1 MTWGKQWLLL
11 LLLACSLAACTVE
24 EPKAQICIN
33 EIGLEAGQMKAAA
46 LMLPNAIDFSYKE
59 NARRKEQDS
68 AMNALMPGF
77 SDKQKTLDLIPL
89 STYSIGEPIP
99 KYELRAEGVCLTE
112 YAFYPVFNGD
122 QMVLAYEMFFDYENE
137 VFGTAFYEDWSNAI
151 SNLWKPNMKLALI
164 EDRNACYAYDG
175 ETLTYLLRTPED
187 LELDIMPED
196 YVKSLDEV
204 ALSTVNAVTL
214 PLEQIP

>member
-1 MTWGKQWLLL
+1 MTWVKQWLLF

-24 EPKAQICIN
+24 KPKAQICIN
-33 EIGLEAGQMKAAA
+33 EIGLEAGQMRAAA
-46 LMLPNAIDFSYKE
+46 LMLPNAIDFSCKE

-68 AMNALMPGF
+68 AMNALMPGL
-77 SDKQKTLDLIPL
+77 SDKLKTLDLTPL
-89 STYSIGEPIP
+89 PTYTIGEPIP
-99 KYELRAEGVCLTE
+99 KYELKSDGVFLTE

-137 VFGTAFYEDWSNAI
+137 IFGTAFYEDWSNAI
-151 SNLWKPNMKLALI
+151 SSFWEPNMKLVLI
-164 EDRNACYAYDG
+164 EDRNACYVYDG

-196 YVKSLDEV
+196 YVKLLDEV
-204 ALSTVNAVTL
+204 ELSTVNAVTL
-214 PLEQIP
+214 PLEQTR